1 MTHSPWANLR
11 QEYSQAGL
19 LETELA
25 SDPLSQLETWLHQAQ
40 AANVAEPN
48 AMTLATSTPDGIP
61 SARVVLL
68 KGLDQRGLVFF
79 TNYASDKG
87 IEMEA
92 NPRVAVTLVWLE
104 LERQVRVC
112 GTVTRVS
119 REESAAYF
127 ATRPRGSQLGAW
139 ASHQSKVVADR
150 AALEA
155 QLTAVEARFLGQD
168 VPVPE
173 HWGGYR
179 IAPQTV
185 EFWQGRRNRLH
196 DRLCYTAAAGT
207 WRIERLSP

>member
-1 MTHSPWANLR
+1 MTQSPWAHLR

-19 LETELA
+19 LESDLA
-25 SDPLSQLETWLHQAQ
+25 ADPMDQLEAWLRQAQ

-48 AMTLATSTPDGIP
+48 AMTLATCAPDGAP

-68 KGLDQRGLVFF
+68 KGLDARGLVFF
-79 TNYASDKG
+79 TNYTSHKARD
-87 IEMEA
+87 MEHE
-92 NPRVAVTLVWLE
+92 PRVALTLVWLE
-104 LERQVRVC
+104 LERQVRVT
-112 GTVTRVS
+112 GTVARVTP
-119 REESAAYF
+119 EESAAYF

-139 ASHQSKVVADR
+139 ASHQSEVVADR

-155 QLTAVEARFLGQD
+155 QLVAAEARFDGRD

-179 IAPQTV
+179 VAPRTV

-196 DRLCYTAAAGT
+196 DRLRYSAAAGT